1 MNARVLG
8 IGVAVAVP
16 LLGLLVAN
24 IGRNPQEIRSPL
36 VGKTAPP
43 ATLVDLDTGAT
54 TTLSSLQGRPVVM
67 NFFASWC
74 VPCHQE
80 HATLVAGARAATDV
94 AFIGVVYDDEPDRAR
109 AFVNKLGRAYPS
121 YVDAGGRAAVAYGI
135 YGVPETYFIDRRGVV
150 MAKHVGPLT
159 PETLASYLERLRS

>member
-36 VGKTAPP
+36 VGKPAPP
-43 ATLVDLDTGAT
+43 ATLVDLESGAVA
-54 TTLSSLQGRPVVM
+54 TLSSFKGRPVVM

-80 HATLVAGARAATDV
+80 HATLVDGARRATDV
-94 AFIGVVYDDEPDRAR
+94 AFIGVVYDDEPARAR
-109 AFVNKLGRAYPS
+109 AFVDKLGRAYPS
-121 YVDAGGRAAVAYGI
+121 YVDDGGRAAVAYGI
-135 YGVPETYFIDRRGVV
+135 YGVPETFFIDSNGVV
-150 MAKHVGPLT
+150 IAKHVGPLT
-159 PETLASYLERLRS
+159 PDTLSSYIERLRS

>member
-24 IGRNPQEIRSPL
+24 IDRNPQEIRSPL
-36 VGKTAPP
+36 VGRAAPP
-43 ATLVDLDTGAT
+43 ATLVDLETGART
-54 TTLSSLQGRPVVM
+54 SLAALRGRPVVM

-80 HATLVAGARAATDV
+80 HATLVEGARNATDV
-94 AFIGVVYDDEPDRAR
+94 AFIGVVYDDAPERAR
-109 AFVNKLGRAYPS
+109 AFIEKLGKAYPS
-121 YVDAGGRAAVAYGI
+121 YVDDGGRAAVAYGI
-135 YGVPETYFIDRRGVV
+135 YGVPETFFIDRNGVV
-150 MAKHVGPLT
+150 IAKKVGPLS
-159 PETLASYLERLRS
+159 PAELSEYVRMLRS